1 MAQVKPTAALALI
14 ALLAAGA
21 GLTACQ
27 EDEQGRVLLYDKG
40 TYLGEPDPP
49 LEEQRVRE
57 LRGRAR
63 QQAGL

>member
-1 MAQVKPTAALALI
+1 MAMVKPTAALALI

-27 EDEQGRVLLYDKG
+27 EDEQGRVLLYEKG
-40 TYLGEPDPP
+40 TYLGEPDSP
-49 LEEQRVRE
+49 LEEERVRE

-63 QQAGL
+63 QQAGI

>member
-1 MAQVKPTAALALI
+1 MAMVKPTAVLALI

-27 EDEQGRVLLYDKG
+27 EDEQGRVLLYEKG
-40 TYLGEPDPP
+40 TYLGEPDSP
-49 LEEQRVRE
+49 LEKERVRE

-63 QQAGL
+63 QQAGI